1 MDKKEQLQRINHFL
15 IVSLLLLL
23 VLPVTGFTFIIHSST
38 INHQSEK
45 IDALKDE
52 ICRLNKIIETLKENK
67 RACYIPPIDRPN
79 LT

>member
-1 MDKKEQLQRINHFL
+1 MTFPST
-15 IVSLLLLL
+15 VL
-23 VLPVTGFTFIIHSST
+23 VLFVTILIFLPPIFFSYVVQHTT
-38 INHQSEK
+38 IEHQDEK
-45 IDALKDE
+45 IQVLKDE